1 MIKKISTIVLLGFTL
16 LLASCTGEAPNV
28 YTFILDETYTE
39 FVTMGTSAD
48 YPPYESPEVIDGKE
62 TLVGI
67 DIEIAKRIAIALGK
81 NLRVINRGFDFLI
94 EDLASGKVDFVLA
107 ALTPTSARA
116 EVVDFSISYEG
127 EDYIEQVLLIK
138 ASDLSAYTSID
149 TLNNS
154 SYKLGA
160 QQGSIQSDLLA
171 EFFPNAT
178 KQVIQSLSDLVLYL
192 DTDTLDGIVMEA
204 IVASAYIQS
213 NATLAIAPFAIP
225 FEGGSSAAVKKG
237 DVALLTVINQVISD
251 LISSGDLASIYA
263 HFE

>member
-1 MIKKISTIVLLGFTL
+1 MIKKLSSIVLLSFTL
-16 LLASCTGEAPNV
+16 LLASCTEEASNV
-28 YTFILDETYTE
+28 YTFILDASYTE

-48 YPPYESPEVIDGKE
+48 YPPYESPEVIDGVE

-107 ALTPTSARA
+107 ALTPTAARA

-138 ASDLSAYTSID
+138 ASDLSAYDSID
-149 TLNNS
+149 VLNNS

-178 KQVIQSLSDLVLYL
+178 TQVIQSLSDLVLYL

-237 DVALLTVINQVISD
+237 DAALLTVINQVISD
-251 LISSGDLASIYA
+251 LISSGDLATIYA
-263 HFE
+263 QFE